1 MALFHYDQSNLI
13 EKKAKSVA
21 YKFLGHIQKLL
32 KEINRVNQGRAQ
44 NLSKAGFSLSHDRK

>member
-1 MALFHYDQSNLI
+1 MSLFHHDQSNLI

-44 NLSKAGFSLSHDRK
+44 NLSKAGFSLSHDKK